1 VNLTVSP
8 PIKILALVLVLAG
21 VAFVASLSMMGKS
34 STTVPA
40 GERHGTDEQ
49 RAATTTPATTTP
61 ATTTAKPA
69 KPHTAAKPATSA
81 KPVKHVAKP
90 VVTHHAKPKAK
101 AKAKPVQRGNL
112 VYETLPKALQ
122 WELSQHKVVVVS
134 IYNPNANVD
143 AIAVAEAHQGA
154 VDAGA
159 GFLLVNVLDDKIA
172 GILTGLLPGGGLLPD
187 PGVLVYRAP
196 GDIALRLDG
205 FHDRFAVAQAA
216 TNAGVG
222 DTDPTQAN
230 GGLPPAAP
238 APAAT
243 AVVPAATPTMTP

>member
-34 STTVPA
+34 GTKVPPA
-40 GERHGTDEQ
+40 GQRHGTNEQ
-49 RAATTTPATTTP
+49 RSATTTPATTTP
-61 ATTTAKPA
+61 ATTTAKP
-69 KPHTAAKPATSA
+69 HSAAKPAKHAA
-81 KPVKHVAKP
+81 KPVAKP

-112 VYETLPKALQ
+112 VYETLPKPLQ

-159 GFLLVNVLDDKIA
+159 GFLLVSVLDGKIA

-230 GGLPPAAP
+230 GGMPPAAP
-238 APAAT
+238 APVAT

>member
-69 KPHTAAKPATSA
+69 KTHTAAKPATSA
-81 KPVKHVAKP
+81 KPVKHAAKPVAKP

-134 IYNPNANVD
+134 IYNPNATVD

-154 VDAGA
+154 VDAA
-159 GFLLVNVLDDKIA
+159 
-172 GILTGLLPGGGLLPD
+172 
-187 PGVLVYRAP
+187 RASCS
-196 GDIALRLDG
+196 
-205 FHDRFAVAQAA
+205 
-216 TNAGVG
+216 
-222 DTDPTQAN
+222 
-230 GGLPPAAP
+230 
-238 APAAT
+238 
-243 AVVPAATPTMTP
+243 